1 MSDKDENQATDE
13 SGSPLVGDLAGLG
26 KFANS
31 KLAQKIYS
39 DLSKAGATEQ
49 VAKLAA
55 DSVKALRLFT
65 APVQLLALGQD
76 LLEKRLERVKSKV
89 PEERQIEAHPQ
100 LAGPIL
106 ENLRYMVDGDI
117 LTEMY
122 LNLLARAI
130 DRDRV
135 GEANP
140 AFVKIIEQ
148 LCPDEALL
156 LLKLRTAERNGL
168 PYSVYRPEHLEKM
181 YGITIGE
188 PKHYNMYITH
198 LRALNLI
205 RSTSHTRF
213 LPFDLGR
220 LPRSDN
226 MDRILSEIDRRIETI
241 RELFEKNESPRSVEA
256 TEFGSLFIRACIPE
270 DFDVADWE
278 KVVSSTAEPC
288 PEESS

>member
-13 SGSPLVGDLAGLG
+13 SGSPLVGDLIGLG
-26 KFANS
+26 KVANS
-31 KLAQKIYS
+31 KLVQNIYA
-39 DLSKAGATEQ
+39 DLRKAGATEQ
-49 VAKLAA
+49 GAELVA
-55 DSVKALRLFT
+55 DVVKGLRLFT
-65 APVQLLALGQD
+65 APIQLLALGQD
-76 LLEKRLERVKSKV
+76 LLQKRLERVRSKV

-156 LLKLRTAERNGL
+156 LLKLRGMEENNPPYSL
-168 PYSVYRPEHLEKM
+168 PYSVYGPKRLELR
-181 YGITIGE
+181 GITIGE

-198 LRALNLI
+198 LLALNLI
-205 RSTSHTRF
+205 RTTSYMHF
-213 LPFDLGR
+213 SLFDLDR
-220 LPRSDN
+220 LPMTEN
-226 MDRILSEIDRRIETI
+226 MGMILSELDRRIETI
-241 RELFEKNESPRSVEA
+241 RELFEKNENPQEVEA
-256 TEFGSLFIRACIPE
+256 TEFGSLFIQACIPE
-270 DFDVADWE
+270 DFDIADWE
-278 KVVSSTAEPC
+278 KVVSSTAD
-288 PEESS
+288 SSPK

>member
-13 SGSPLVGDLAGLG
+13 SGSPLVGDLIGLG
-26 KFANS
+26 KVANS
-31 KLAQKIYS
+31 KLVQNIYS
-39 DLSKAGATEQ
+39 DLRKAGATEQ

-76 LLEKRLERVKSKV
+76 LLQKRLERVRSKV
-89 PEERQIEAHPQ
+89 PEERQIEDHPQ
-100 LAGPIL
+100 IAGPIL

-156 LLKLRTAERNGL
+156 LLKLRAVEGNDP
-168 PYSVYRPEHLEKM
+168 PYSLSYSIYWPKRLELC
-181 YGITIGE
+181 GIAIGE
-188 PKHYNMYITH
+188 PKHYDMYMTH
-198 LRALNLI
+198 LLALNLI
-205 RSTSHTRF
+205 RPTSHVGF
-213 LPFDLGR
+213 LPLDLAR
-220 LPRSDN
+220 LPRTDDMS
-226 MDRILSEIDRRIETI
+226 RILSEIDERFKSV
-241 RELFEKNESPRSVEA
+241 REIFEENENPQKVEA
-256 TEFGSLFIRACIPE
+256 TEFGSLFIQACIPE
-270 DFDVADWE
+270 DFDIADWE
-278 KVVSSTAEPC
+278 KVVSSTAD
-288 PEESS
+288 SSPK